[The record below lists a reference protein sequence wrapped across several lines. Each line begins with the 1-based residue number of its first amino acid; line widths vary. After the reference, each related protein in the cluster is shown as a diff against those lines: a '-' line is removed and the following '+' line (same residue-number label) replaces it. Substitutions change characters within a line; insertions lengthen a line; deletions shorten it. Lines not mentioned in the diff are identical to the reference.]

1 MQIST
6 SRFHRPSASMQPKS
20 QPSENFTFHN
30 EPHVP
35 MDAVM
40 RGFNDPSFDRIKAAA
55 GNAVIGAVG
64 GAVAGSIG
72 NGGWMIPANIAVNAG
87 LETAATAVDVAVNK
101 PMYGNI
107 ALMAA
112 PIYGA
117 TTGFV
122 SGSLGFA
129 LSALTGLDPTLSGA
143 LAGGVTGAV
152 ATFT

>member
-6 SRFHRPSASMQPKS
+6 SRFHRPTASMQPKTE
-20 QPSENFTFHN
+20 PSENFTFHN

-40 RGFNDPSFDRIKAAA
+40 RGFNDPSFDTLKACA
-55 GNAVIGAVG
+55 GNAVVGAVG
-64 GAVAGSIG
+64 GAIAGSIG
-72 NGGWMIPANIAVNAG
+72 DGGWMIPANLAVNAG
-87 LETAATAVDVAVNK
+87 LETAATALDVAINK
-101 PMYGNI
+101 PMYGEI

-117 TTGFV
+117 TTGLV

-129 LSALTGLDPTLSGA
+129 LSALTGLDPTVSGA
-143 LAGGVTGAV
+143 VAGGLTGAV
-152 ATFT
+152 STFI